1 MSGDIKRLY
10 RSLDDRMMAG
20 VCGGLAEY
28 FNMDPTLIRVLFV
41 ILSLAGGP
49 GIVAYIILA
58 IIVPEEPA
66 SYAAPSGGQP
76 QADVEVE
83 LDDELA

>member
-1 MSGDIKRLY
+1 MSDDIKRLY
-10 RSLDDRMMAG
+10 RSREECMVAG

-28 FNMDPTLIRVLFV
+28 FNMDPTLVRVLFV

-58 IIVPEEPA
+58 IIVPEEPEG
-66 SYAAPSGGQP
+66 YAVPSGDQP
-76 QADVEVE
+76 QAEVEVE
-83 LDDELA
+83 LDDELE

>member
-10 RSLDDRMMAG
+10 RSLDDRMLAG

-58 IIVPEEPA
+58 IIVPEEPEG
-66 SYAAPSGGQP
+66 YAAPSGDQP
-76 QADVEVE
+76 QANVEVE
-83 LDDELA
+83 LDDELE

>member
-1 MSGDIKRLY
+1 MSGDVKRLY
-10 RSLDDRMMAG
+10 RSLDERMLAG

-58 IIVPEEPA
+58 IIVPEEPT
-66 SYAAPSGGQP
+66 SYTAPSGDQP
-76 QADVEVE
+76 QANVEVE
-83 LDDELA
+83 LDDELE